1 MGLAALGISRTILP
15 REGAC
20 RERSRS
26 EGGCFQRTKVGLA
39 YEAFTAE
46 VTLQR
51 TAWNRS
57 NAANVRWQLAASTA
71 RSGAARND
79 SAVG

>member
-26 EGGCFQRTKVGLA
+26 QGGCFQRTKALA

-57 NAANVRWQLAASTA
+57 NASNIRWQLAASTA